1 MRWMLRCW
9 LLLGGLLLAG
19 CSGLSVGG
27 PTPVPTPPPGLTP
40 AEQAY
45 FTTVQSQVARL
56 NAALAPLDAQGGAGK
71 EGDGYRNALV
81 RALPEIRTIVAEAA
95 QLQAP
100 PRFAGLDSGYKRAIA
115 HFQSAA
121 TLAQQ
126 GAALGAESA
135 VEHSAD
141 ELARGR
147 AALNTVAAQLASP
160 LTPAPTP

>member
-1 MRWMLRCW
+1 MRSIVRCLL
-9 LLLGGLLLAG
+9 LLLGLLVAG
-19 CSGLSVGG
+19 CGGLSVGG
-27 PTPVPTPPPGLTP
+27 PTPVPTPPGMTP

-45 FTTVQSQVARL
+45 FTTVQSQVGRL
-56 NAALAPLDAQGGAGK
+56 NTALAPLDAQARTGQA
-71 EGDGYRNALV
+71 GDGYRNALV
-81 RALPEIRTIVAEAA
+81 VALPEIRAIVAEAA
-95 QLQAP
+95 QLEAP
-100 PRFAGLDSGYKRAIA
+100 PRFAGLDAGYKRAIA

-121 TLAQQ
+121 TMAQQ

>member
-1 MRWMLRCW
+1 MSWMLRC
-9 LLLGGLLLAG
+9 LLMLLGLLLAG
-19 CSGLSVGG
+19 CAGLSVGG
-27 PTPVPTPPPGLTP
+27 PTPVPTPLPGLTP

-45 FTTVQSQVARL
+45 FTTVQRQVARL
-56 NAALAPLDAQGGAGK
+56 NTALAPLDAQARTGT

-81 RALPEIRTIVAEAA
+81 RALPEIRVIVAEAA

-100 PRFAGLDSGYKRAIA
+100 PRFAGLDAGYKRAIA

-121 TLAQQ
+121 TMAQQ

>member
-1 MRWMLRCW
+1 MRSIVRC
-9 LLLGGLLLAG
+9 LLLLWGLLVAG
-19 CSGLSVGG
+19 CSELSVGG
-27 PTPVPTPPPGLTP
+27 PTPVPTPPPGMTT

-45 FTTVQSQVARL
+45 FATVQSQVARL
-56 NAALAPLDAQGGAGK
+56 NAALAPLDAQSGASK
-71 EGDGYRNALV
+71 EGGGYRNALV

-100 PRFAGLDSGYKRAIA
+100 PRFAGLDAGYKRAIV
-115 HFQSAA
+115 HFQNAA
-121 TLAQQ
+121 TLDQQ

-160 LTPAPTP
+160 LTPVPTP